1 MTRVRA
7 VPDSSP
13 SEKIATNCN
22 FKPDDSDQ
30 VLTLLTN
37 RPAGDPARGG
47 RFRRGRAFHPAL
59 RNPPE
64 LRAELLIALAP
75 LPRLF
80 QNSMMPY
87 HDRGEVLRSRRRKT
101 AAA

>member
-1 MTRVRA
+1 MEQSGRRECA

-13 SEKIATNCN
+13 SEKLQFDCN
-22 FKPDDSDQ
+22 SKTDDSDQ

-37 RPAGDPARGG
+37 RPTGGPALCG

-75 LPRLF
+75 LSRLF
-80 QNSMMPY
+80 QNNTRANLPRAG
-87 HDRGEVLRSRRRKT
+87 DQQ
-101 AAA
+101 